1 MDFLNHPIFQ
11 LIIELA
17 FFTCLTFI
25 CMSILKKVRGSS
37 NRFLNPLE
45 FLPESELH
53 TLRQVFYLILMALSF
68 INVVY
73 FFLEMDST
81 VYLAYFDLILSLIIA
96 VHLDKSSNRNKV
108 IFILLVPYGA
118 LTALFFGY
126 SLLLILDFIHVL
138 IFIYF
143 VKFYY
148 DKFTEY
154 TTANQLG
161 TTILLLFVIIFISFF
176 ITQFVEHVNPLDS
189 LIMVSNAF
197 TSNGY
202 TVLGSTIPGKL
213 NSVFLVWSGYIISGA
228 GTATLTAAILIR
240 YFNKRVRE
248 LERIIDEGSD
258 E

>member
-25 CMSILKKVRGSS
+25 CMFILKKVHGSS

-45 FLPESELH
+45 FLPEGELH

-68 INVVY
+68 INIVY
-73 FFLEMDST
+73 SFLDMNSSI
-81 VYLAYFDLILSLIIA
+81 YLAYFDLILSLIIA

-126 SLLLILDFIHVL
+126 SPLLLLDFIHVL

-228 GTATLTAAILIR
+228 GTATLTAAILIK